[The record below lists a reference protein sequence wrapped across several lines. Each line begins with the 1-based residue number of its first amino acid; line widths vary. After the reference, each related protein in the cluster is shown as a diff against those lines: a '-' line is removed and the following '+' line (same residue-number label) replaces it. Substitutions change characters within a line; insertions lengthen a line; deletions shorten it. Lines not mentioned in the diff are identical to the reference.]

1 MALSDQRATGALAL
15 IIALLPDPAA
25 AHAPIPGW
33 EGFYVGLLH
42 PVTSPAQV
50 AALIALGLVFGQR
63 WPGRFALAWAM
74 FAVAC
79 LIGILL
85 GQMGLP
91 IETADLGLLALAVV
105 TGILAT
111 LWPAAPLVLGVAAAA
126 AAVAGVL
133 IGLASTPDPG
143 ALRATVITLAGS
155 LVGAVL
161 ALLYAAGG
169 FGWLYERATMAWAR
183 IGFRITA
190 AWTAA
195 IAALL
200 LALRFSASG

>member
-1 MALSDQRATGALAL
+1 MSDRRATGTLTL
-15 IIALLPDPAA
+15 IIASLPNPAA

-42 PVTSPAQV
+42 PITSPSQV
-50 AALIALGLVFGQR
+50 VALIALGLAFGQR
-63 WPGRFALAWAM
+63 WPGRFGLAWAV

-91 IETADLGLLALAVV
+91 IETADLGLLALAVA
-105 TGILAT
+105 TGTLAA
-111 LWPAAPLVLGVAAAA
+111 LWPAAPVVLGVAAAA
-126 AAVAGVL
+126 VAGIL

-155 LVGAVL
+155 LLGAVL

-169 FGWLYERATMAWAR
+169 FGWLHERATMAWAK
-183 IGFRITA
+183 IGFRIAA
-190 AWTAA
+190 AWTAT

>member
-42 PVTSPAQV
+42 PVTSPGQV

-63 WPGRFALAWAM
+63 WPGRFGLAWAM
-74 FAVAC
+74 LTVAC

-105 TGILAT
+105 TGTLAA

-126 AAVAGVL
+126 VAGIL

-169 FGWLYERATMAWAR
+169 FGWLHERATMAWAR